1 MASKEE
7 IQKKNIAESNE
18 LLSEQ
23 IGLVTTLSD
32 IMKDVV
38 SSNKQRGELDKSS
51 LDLTRQSV
59 KAAQNV
65 SSEYGSLKSVQ
76 KDIAKDQKLQ
86 EKIQKQI
93 LTLTGQLNKTEKE
106 NLTAFKDKNKE
117 AKDALA
123 AASKLKNEKAQ
134 GLKITKDDLD
144 LAVVTAEILE
154 EEAATLGGML
164 SSQAEQV
171 ALLQEQETLNQ
182 NITGHLDEQLQRQE
196 NLSKSSGLFTS
207 TISGA
212 SKALNKLGFGN
223 LSKKLGLDAA
233 ATKAKDMTYAL
244 TDGGKRAL

>member
-7 IQKKNIAESNE
+7 IQKKNIEESNE

-65 SSEYGSLKSVQ
+65 SSEYDSVKSVQ

-93 LTLTGQLNKTEKE
+93 LTLTGQLNETEKK

-117 AKDALA
+117 AKEATA

-134 GLKITKDDLD
+134 GLAISQEDLD
-144 LAVVTAEILE
+144 LAEVTAEILA
-154 EEAATLGGML
+154 EEAATLGGIL
-164 SSQAEQV
+164 SNQAEQV
-171 ALLQEQETLNQ
+171 ALLEEQETLNQ
-182 NITGHLDEQLQRQE
+182 AIT
-196 NLSKSSGLFTS
+196 
-207 TISGA
+207 
-212 SKALNKLGFGN
+212 
-223 LSKKLGLDAA
+223 
-233 ATKAKDMTYAL
+233 
-244 TDGGKRAL
+244 